1 MEVHRDSQVSL
12 VSMGGAPLGAMY
24 GGSTDVDTYRDV
36 VDGALRAGM
45 NYIDT
50 APWYGDGKG
59 EEVLGKVCIRLF
71 VATCYAHGPRSL
83 AIAQVTPA
91 GSSTEQPPFAQRNSL
106 KASFPWMSL
115 TCYRSSFFSRS
126 RPCSLW
132 SRNWCFNG
140 SSC

>member
-1 MEVHRDSQVSL
+1 MSGYWFHLCLELRGDELYHDSQVSL

-71 VATCYAHGPRSL
+71 VAPCYAHGPRSM
-83 AIAQVTPA
+83 ATAHVTLS
-91 GSSTEQPPFAQRNSL
+91 GSSTEQPPL
-106 KASFPWMSL
+106 L
-115 TCYRSSFFSRS
+115 SSETVFRDHL
-126 RPCSLW
+126 RV
-132 SRNWCFNG
+132 
-140 SSC
+140 